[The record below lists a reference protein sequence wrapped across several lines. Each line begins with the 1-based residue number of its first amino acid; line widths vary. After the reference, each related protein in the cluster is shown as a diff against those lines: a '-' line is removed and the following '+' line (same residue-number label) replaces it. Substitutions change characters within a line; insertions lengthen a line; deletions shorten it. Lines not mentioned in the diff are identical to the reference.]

1 MLILWFFFWVFIY
14 MIIYSIS
21 VFLMLKFQKELDI
34 PDYDNYD
41 DYDDWASV
49 EDAITCYSFFWFIAW
64 PILLILKFINLFSFI
79 TNYINEKITKS

>member
-14 MIIYSIS
+14 MIMYSIS

-34 PDYDNYD
+34 PDYDRND
-41 DYDDWASV
+41 NYDDWASAK
-49 EDAITCYSFFWFIAW
+49 DAIICYSVFWPLAW
-64 PILLILKFINLFSFI
+64 PMFLILKFINLFSFI